1 MEITM
6 KKVFLAFILAA
17 AGAST
22 ASARTISPIGGDRD
36 VVQIGHDAVLAEG
49 ETVRD
54 MVVIGGDA
62 DVRGAVERDLVVVGG
77 DAKVGPA
84 ASVGRDVVVVAGE
97 LQAAP
102 TASIGREKTLI
113 SAQGMR
119 DKLGPLSGVAA
130 ASLLKGRPLAP
141 TYWWSWMFGAAFLF
155 LYVLI
160 AAGAPQAVEA
170 CTAALEERPVGAFLA
185 GILGAAGLGPFSFL
199 LVVSVVGIAAL
210 PLLMLAA
217 LAALVLGKAAVCRLI
232 GGKARV
238 PGIAAATFVGGLA
251 LLLLYAVPGVGM
263 LVWTVAATFGF
274 GCVLLAGVEALQR
287 ERSARREA
295 ASPAAPVV
303 EPAPA
308 PAPAAAAMADAS
320 LPRAGFWL
328 RAGALVIDLF
338 AWAVIGGITHL
349 HLLGLGGWAIYQ
361 IGMWVWKGTTL
372 GGMVVG
378 IRGARADGRPMDIT
392 VAIVRHLASYLSAL
406 PMFLGFFWAGFDP
419 EKQTWHD
426 KIAGTIV
433 VVAPHG
439 QALL

>member
-1 MEITM
+1 M
-6 KKVFLAFILAA
+6 KKLFLAFILAA
-17 AGAST
+17 AGAT
-22 ASARTISPIGGDRD
+22 AAQARTIDPTGGDRD
-36 VVQIGHDAVLAEG
+36 VVQIGHDAALPEG

-54 MVVIGGDA
+54 MVVVGGDA

-77 DAKVGPA
+77 DAKLGPA
-84 ASVGRDVVVVAGE
+84 SSVGRDVVVVAGE

-102 TASIGREKTLI
+102 SASIGREKTLI
-113 SAQGMR
+113 SAQGLK
-119 DKLGPLSGVAA
+119 DKFGPLSGVAA

-141 TYWWSWMFGAAFLF
+141 SYWWSWMFGLAFLL

-160 AAGAPQAVEA
+160 AAGAPRAVEA

-210 PLLMLAA
+210 PLLALGA

-232 GGKARV
+232 GAKARV
-238 PGIAAATFVGGLA
+238 PGAAAATAVGGLA
-251 LLLLYAVPGVGM
+251 LLLLYAIPGLGM
-263 LVWTVAATFGF
+263 LAWTVAATFGF

-287 ERSARREA
+287 ERSARRQA
-295 ASPAAPVV
+295 AIPAAAVAQPAP

-308 PAPAAAAMADAS
+308 PAPAATIADAS

-338 AWAVIGGITHL
+338 AWAIIGGITHL
-349 HLLGLGGWAIYQ
+349 HLLGLGGWALYQ

-378 IRGARADGRPMDIT
+378 IKGARADGRPMDIT

-419 EKQTWHD
+419 ERQTWHD

-433 VVAPHG
+433 VVVPHG
-439 QALL
+439 QALI